1 MKNSFEIDS
10 FLDEHE
16 LSALLGYYKTL
27 PQTINSGDDKK
38 AFTTGFPWDDLPFET
53 IKTKLKKV
61 FPDSNVTV
69 SMFLEEFIPWKVHT
83 DYFKEDKVPHYA
95 VLVPLDFED
104 KSTHT
109 VVFNEVGID
118 KDWRGQLTQKSLY
131 QYTEDQTK
139 ILNHIEQDMLDRLS
153 VGQIHKWEKGKMIA
167 WHRNFLHSSDNFE
180 NAGIKRKIALV
191 LFLNQDD

>member
-53 IKTKLKKV
+53 IKTKLRKV
-61 FPDSNVTV
+61 FPNSNVTV
-69 SMFLEEFIPWKVHT
+69 CMFLEEFIPWKVHT

-131 QYTEDQTK
+131 QYTEHQTK

-167 WHRNFLHSSDNFE
+167 WHRNFRHSSDNFE
-180 NAGIKRKIALV
+180 NAGIKRKSALV
-191 LFLNQDD
+191 LFVNQDD